1 MRNHPPLI
9 LLPPV
14 AALVLVVSSPSLF
27 AVNLPTDPGLS
38 YRIAFVTSAGTTATS
53 SNIADYN
60 SFVTTHAPTLP
71 ADFGSV
77 TWTAIGS
84 TTSVDAIDNT
94 LTRPTDPSAPIYNT
108 RGDLVAADNL
118 SLWTPDHS
126 QGIYFDE
133 TGSTLVGPVWTGT
146 VADGR
151 SALGSELGSSSLS
164 VVYGW
169 DLYIDPK
176 WINFGDLLPATGTH
190 SLYGISSIIT
200 NPVPE
205 PSTALLLCLGGLAV
219 IRKRRCWSTGLL
231 PGSIR
236 NQTAASVITSRKLW
250 K

>member
-9 LLPPV
+9 LLPSV
-14 AALVLVVSSPSLF
+14 AALVLVASSPSLF
-27 AVNLPTDPGLS
+27 AVNLPTAPGLS

-71 ADFGSV
+71 ADLGSV

-108 RGDLVAADNL
+108 QGDLVAADNL
-118 SLWTPDHS
+118 SLWTLDHS

-133 TGSTLVGPVWTGT
+133 TGSLVYGAVWTGT

-151 SALGSELGSSSLS
+151 SALGYELGSSSLS

-169 DLYIDPK
+169 TLYIDSK
-176 WINFGDLLPATGTH
+176 WINFGGTLPATGAH

-205 PSTALLLCLGGLAV
+205 PGTA
-219 IRKRRCWSTGLL
+219 GLL
-231 PGSIR
+231 YVAGLIVLCRRRIGLPSGS
-236 NQTAASVITSRKLW
+236 QSASCTSK
-250 K
+250 